1 MNSHQRTHTGEMPF
15 HCKQCDKSFNRLGNL
30 KRARAA
36 FSRDRYFEPAI
47 ENTIPDPN
55 PNPNPNLRGYP
66 RIEIP
71 AHRITGILPVSC
83 ILLDGCIDLTN
94 VMMEAEGSEQF
105 LESSSL
111 LFWRWSLM

>member
-1 MNSHQRTHTGEMPF
+1 MARCLALSRGYSLLLINRTETGV
-15 HCKQCDKSFNRLGNL
+15 RGNL

-36 FSRDRYFEPAI
+36 FSRDRYFESVI

-71 AHRITGILPVSC
+71 AHRITGI
-83 ILLDGCIDLTN
+83 
-94 VMMEAEGSEQF
+94 
-105 LESSSL
+105 
-111 LFWRWSLM
+111 

>member
-1 MNSHQRTHTGEMPF
+1 MDGNESHEFCFAFEARDVKASCVPELY
-15 HCKQCDKSFNRLGNL
+15 SL
-30 KRARAA
+30 RARAA

-71 AHRITGILPVSC
+71 AHRITGI
-83 ILLDGCIDLTN
+83 
-94 VMMEAEGSEQF
+94 
-105 LESSSL
+105 
-111 LFWRWSLM
+111 